1 METFRW
7 KIDPDMGVESEP
19 QVSVAKFGDGY
30 EQRRLSGLNSNLEK
44 YSVTIRVKRDE
55 ARFLRDFL
63 NRHAGVKC
71 FLWTPPYSYQ
81 PIRVV
86 CRKWSTKVGMLKVT
100 FTTTFEQVVV

>member
-7 KIDPDMGVESEP
+7 KIDPDMGVDSEP

>member
-7 KIDPDMGVESEP
+7 KIDPDMGVDSEP

-30 EQRRLSGLNSNLEK
+30 EQRRPSGLNSNLEK

-71 FLWTPPYSYQ
+71 FLWTPPCSYQ

>member
-7 KIDPDMGVESEP
+7 KIDPDMGVDSEP

-30 EQRRLSGLNSNLEK
+30 EQRRSSGLNSNLEK

-100 FTTTFEQVVV
+100 FTTTFEQVVI